1 MFIELLPATCIDF
14 EFTPKVG
21 ASGTLLVKNIY
32 NTNIII
38 KVKTTAPKSYLVKPN
53 TAVLEPGDT
62 KELTIKM
69 QPLDEI
75 PAEVSHKFLV
85 QAAQTELQSD
95 QVDEIA
101 KFWAS
106 PPAVKFQELK
116 LSVRIFEYSRMKT
129 ANSFHSM
136 VSESRSERPEGLKQ
150 EIKDLKDFQDKQE
163 NLKRKLDEEYEQVQL
178 LIKSK
183 EEEMTKIEEEGMKG
197 YTSLHLAL
205 VCFLGILIGY
215 IYAISRS

>member
-1 MFIELLPATCIDF
+1 MFIELLPAACIDF

-21 ASGTLLVKNIY
+21 ASGTLIVKNIY
-32 NTNIII
+32 QTNVII

-53 TAVLEPGDT
+53 AAVLIPGES
-62 KELTIKM
+62 KELNIKM

-75 PAEVSHKFLV
+75 PVDVSHKFLV
-85 QAAQTELQSD
+85 QAAQTDLQSD
-95 QVDEIA
+95 QLDEIT

-106 PPAVKFQELK
+106 PPAIKFQVVK
-116 LSVRIFEYSRMKT
+116 LSVSIFEYGRMKT
-129 ANSFHSM
+129 ASSFHSIA
-136 VSESRSERPEGLKQ
+136 SEVYNEKPEGLKQ

-183 EEEMTKIEEEGMKG
+183 DEEMTKIEEEGMKG